1 VPRFFFNARSGTSFS
16 QDWDGFELPDIEAA
30 RRKAGQVAE
39 QFWNDLPPAVSPGA
53 VIVEI
58 IDESGQ
64 KPTTVAFSS
73 VPRHLSVET
82 QSC

>member
-1 VPRFFFNARSGTSFS
+1 
-16 QDWDGFELPDIEAA
+16 
-30 RRKAGQVAE
+30 VAE

>member
-1 VPRFFFNARSGTSFS
+1 MPRYFFNARSGTSFS
-16 QDWDGFELPDIEAA
+16 QDWDGLELPDIETAWH
-30 RRKAGQVAE
+30 KAEQVAE
-39 QFWNDLPPAVSPGA
+39 QFLNDLPLAVRPEA

-64 KPTTVAFSS
+64 RPTTIVFSN
-73 VPRHLSVET
+73 VPRHLAAET

>member
-1 VPRFFFNARSGTSFS
+1 MPRYFFNARSGTSFS
-16 QDWDGFELPDIEAA
+16 QDWDGLELPDIETA
-30 RRKAGQVAE
+30 RGKAEQVAE
-39 QFWNDLPPAVSPGA
+39 QFWNDLPPAVPPEA

-64 KPTTVAFSS
+64 RPTTVAFSN
-73 VPRHLSVET
+73 VPKYLVAET